1 MNFRRTLMVVMATA
15 ALAVACGG
23 ATGGGGDATSTGGSG
38 TTATPKSAFGT
49 PAPTA
54 TAAGAT
60 AAPKS
65 SATAAPTPLPTN
77 IESKGFVSTC
87 NPGGPRWYGAYAKVP
102 DGAYVSGGAL
112 EVLLQTAN
120 GTELQRVP
128 VNLQQALQGPTQGY
142 LVSKAWT
149 TAQIGGELSQV
160 KVGVTQQPTPAQLPD
175 LAKANPFELK
185 VTDVVFT
192 TTGPQLAITTE
203 NKGEVNV
210 SYRAEGF
217 LVTASGELVGAFQ
230 GQGTA
235 VAKAPAT
242 VSRLTGSFSCPN
254 VAAPVTAYVQVVVT
268 QQAGSQNGQ
277 RTEIQ
282 AFTKGQ

>member
-1 MNFRRTLMVVMATA
+1 M
-15 ALAVACGG
+15 
-23 ATGGGGDATSTGGSG
+23 
-38 TTATPKSAFGT
+38 
-49 PAPTA
+49 
-54 TAAGAT
+54 
-60 AAPKS
+60 
-65 SATAAPTPLPTN
+65 
-77 IESKGFVSTC
+77 ESKGFVSTC
-87 NPGGPRWYGAYAKVP
+87 NPGGQRWYGAYAKVP
-102 DGAYVSGGAL
+102 NGGYVSGGTL
-112 EVLLQTAN
+112 DVLLQTAN

-160 KVGVTQQPTPAQLPD
+160 KIGVTQQPVDAQLPD

-210 SYRAEGF
+210 SYRADGF
-217 LVTASGELVGAFQ
+217 IVTAAGELVSAFT
-230 GQGTA
+230 GTGTA

-242 VSRLTGSFSCPN
+242 ATRLTGSFTCPN
-254 VAAPVTAYVQVVVT
+254 VVAPVTAYVEVVIT

-277 RTEIQ
+277 RTEIL
-282 AFTKGQ
+282 AFTKN